1 MTVEAVTIDAYGTL
15 VTLRDPV
22 PSLRKA
28 LAARGADRSLADVQ
42 RAFHAEV
49 AYYVP
54 RSHEGRDEAAL
65 ALLRR
70 DCARV
75 FLEAAGADI
84 APEEFAPAFV
94 EALVFEAVAGATAA
108 CRALAEA
115 GLRLAV
121 VSNWDVG
128 LHDHLARLGLTAIV
142 HEVVT
147 SAEAGAPKPDPAV
160 FRLAILLWL
169 VILAWEGVVTQLP
182 IANPSNEQG
191 LTPTRWEPAH
201 AGAFA
206 ANCVLFVIV
215 APVVEELTFRGVG

>member
-22 PSLRKA
+22 PSLQEA
-28 LAARGADRSLADVQ
+28 LAARGVERGVGDVEE
-42 RAFHAEV
+42 AFRAEV

-54 RSHEGRDEAAL
+54 RSHEGRDDATL

-75 FLEAAGADI
+75 FLEAAGADL

-94 EALVFEAVAGATAA
+94 EALVFEAVAGATDA

-128 LHDHLARLGLTAIV
+128 LHDQLARLGLTAIIG
-142 HEVVT
+142 EVVT

-160 FRLAILLWL
+160 FRLALSRLGVTPGSAVHVGDAPADEEGARAAGVRFEPAPL
-169 VILAWEGVVTQLP
+169 ADAARRILA
-182 IANPSNEQG
+182 
-191 LTPTRWEPAH
+191 
-201 AGAFA
+201 
-206 ANCVLFVIV
+206 
-215 APVVEELTFRGVG
+215 

>member
-22 PSLRKA
+22 PSLQEA
-28 LAARGADRSLADVQ
+28 LAARGVERGADDVEK
-42 RAFHAEV
+42 AFRAEV

-54 RSHEGRDEAAL
+54 RSYEGRDDATL

-75 FLEAAGADI
+75 FLEVAGADL

-94 EALVFEAVAGATAA
+94 QALVFEAVAGATAA
-108 CRALAEA
+108 CRALADA

-121 VSNWDVG
+121 VANWDVG

-142 HEVVT
+142 DEVVT
-147 SAEAGAPKPDPAV
+147 SADAGAPKPDPAI
-160 FRLAILLWL
+160 FRLALQRLDVTAGQAVHIGDSPADEEGARAAGVRFEPAPLADAARR
-169 VILAWEGVVTQLP
+169 ILA
-182 IANPSNEQG
+182 
-191 LTPTRWEPAH
+191 
-201 AGAFA
+201 
-206 ANCVLFVIV
+206 
-215 APVVEELTFRGVG
+215 